1 MSESIQTDL
10 SDGVL
15 TVTLNRPEKK
25 NAITQAMYEALAAA
39 TERCRTDDAIRVMLI
54 RAEGDSFS
62 AGNDIA
68 DFIALGSQASSP
80 SDMAVFRFLKALAD
94 LDKPLVA
101 AVKGRAV
108 GIGTTLLLH
117 CDLVIAAD
125 SARFYTA
132 FINLGLVPE
141 AGSSLI
147 LPALLGR
154 QNANRLLLAGDTL
167 TADEAERMGLVA
179 YRCGDDELRDKA
191 LELGAKLAAKP
202 PQALQYTKQLTRHG
216 ADAIR
221 EQIKK
226 ESVLFAE
233 RMFSDET
240 RAIFDKFL
248 NKK

>member
-1 MSESIQTDL
+1 MAKKKQQSSGPVAGVYDTDT
-10 SDGVL
+10 G
-15 TVTLNRPEKK
+15 TCE
-25 NAITQAMYEALAAA
+25 
-39 TERCRTDDAIRVMLI
+39 
-54 RAEGDSFS
+54 
-62 AGNDIA
+62 
-68 DFIALGSQASSP
+68 
-80 SDMAVFRFLKALAD
+80 
-94 LDKPLVA
+94 LV
-101 AVKGRAV
+101 R
-108 GIGTTLLLH
+108 
-117 CDLVIAAD
+117 
-125 SARFYTA
+125 
-132 FINLGLVPE
+132 
-141 AGSSLI
+141 
-147 LPALLGR
+147 
-154 QNANRLLLAGDTL
+154 DTL